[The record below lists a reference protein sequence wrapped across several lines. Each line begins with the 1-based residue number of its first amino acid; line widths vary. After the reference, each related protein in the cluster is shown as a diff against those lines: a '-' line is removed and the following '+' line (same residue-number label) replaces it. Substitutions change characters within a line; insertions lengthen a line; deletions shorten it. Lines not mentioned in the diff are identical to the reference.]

1 MLNEPLQGH
10 DVIIVDNLSRR
21 NIDTEMG
28 CDSLTPIQS
37 PEIRVKAWKEVSGRL
52 VVKPAPA
59 LSISIILPISLSFPS
74 SILQPAPSFCLSS
87 TLSTKAPLRIS
98 LGHSTPRTTQLRP
111 MKTPA
116 NSLCTFRCSDVEFV
130 NLDVA
135 KEYDLLLQLISAFAS
150 LPEPPPHLY
159 APLST
164 PLHLYAPTATE
175 TRKCPPT
182 GSTRTY
188 PSILVLIMLSFA
200 DKEKPDAVIHFAEQ
214 RAAPYSMKG

>member
-1 MLNEPLQGH
+1 M
-10 DVIIVDNLSRR
+10 IIVDNLSRR

-52 VVKPAPA
+52 VIKPAPA

-74 SILQPAPSFCLSS
+74 PILQPAPSFCLPS
-87 TLSTKAPLRIS
+87 TLSTKALLQIS
-98 LGHSTPRTTQLRP
+98 LGHSTPRTTQPRP

-150 LPEPPPHLY
+150 LPEPPPPSLRPS
-159 APLST
+159 ANAFSIST
-164 PLHLYAPTATE
+164 PLQPPKPGNILQLVPLAPI
-175 TRKCPPT
+175 P
-182 GSTRTY
+182 
-188 PSILVLIMLSFA
+188 LSWC
-200 DKEKPDAVIHFAEQ
+200 
-214 RAAPYSMKG
+214 